1 MDLSRIEVFY
11 DGMSIEKYAVSPF
24 VGGFTTNCAVFS
36 KWPER
41 DYRQFYET
49 SCRSV
54 AGRSLS
60 FQIWEDSVESASAQI
75 DGIYAI
81 NPSIFVKIPIINSE
95 GIYNEVLYMHAM
107 SKKMN
112 INSTCIYTIEQI
124 EKAYDL
130 FKDYTHPL
138 IVSVFAGAIGDT
150 GIDSAP
156 IVSYAVAKF
165 KGMSNVK
172 ILWAGCREVYT
183 IQRAID
189 LGCHIITMPDTVI
202 DKLPGLGMNL
212 LEASVHRVKAF
223 RKDALSSGLSI
234 N

>member
-1 MDLSRIEVFY
+1 
-11 DGMSIEKYAVSPF
+11 MSKFNFIPEKKSN
-24 VGGFTTNCAVFS
+24 GFKCVIITRYNEKVDWIS
-36 KWPER
+36 
-41 DYRQFYET
+41 Y
-49 SCRSV
+49 
-54 AGRSLS
+54 
-60 FQIWEDSVESASAQI
+60 II
-75 DGIYAI
+75 DNVDQVI
-81 NPSIFVKIPIINSE
+81 
-95 GIYNEVLYMHAM
+95 IYN
-107 SKKMN
+107 KGPN
-112 INSTCIYTIEQI
+112 D
-124 EKAYDL
+124 DL

-165 KGMSNVK
+165 KGLSNVK

-212 LEASVHRVKAF
+212 FEASVHRVKAF